1 MAARINILVMT
12 GSFVKG
18 FFIRYDLENLL
29 GYMALFS
36 TYNQHSQAG
45 DLTSSRDN
53 LIKAP
58 ISPEAEPGGVPDAEK
73 FPENPAADLEP
84 VLLGRVGHQLRVHV
98 NLATVHI
105 GHSLSL
111 Q

>member
-1 MAARINILVMT
+1 MSAIWRVHKHKQHYLSIYFTGNNYFILRQSCTSITMAARINILVMT

-45 DLTSSRDN
+45 DKCLN
-53 LIKAP
+53 FK
-58 ISPEAEPGGVPDAEK
+58 
-73 FPENPAADLEP
+73 
-84 VLLGRVGHQLRVHV
+84 
-98 NLATVHI
+98 
-105 GHSLSL
+105 
-111 Q
+111 